1 MEGDPFEQDGLEYLF
16 GVVYSES
23 EAVLPLSSA
32 ERSTLAALRR

>member
-23 EAVLPLSSA
+23 GGSA
-32 ERSTLAALRR
+32 PAFLGRTVNATLL